1 MPDPFEI
8 LEHTADIGFRAW
20 GPTAAVLFENA
31 ARAMGVIAADPEAAE
46 ARTELAVEITGDD
59 YESLL
64 VNWLS
69 EIVYLFDSGRFAP
82 ARYKV
87 DEINPEKLT
96 ARLIGERRDP
106 ARHPWRLIVKAVTYH
121 EIEVAERNG
130 RWEARVFL
138 DI

>member
-1 MPDPFEI
+1 MQAPFEI

-20 GPTAAVLFENA
+20 GPTPAALFENA
-31 ARAMGVIAADPEAAE
+31 ARAMGVIAADADAIDP
-46 ARTELAVEITGDD
+46 RGELTVEVTGED

-69 EIVYLFDSGRFAP
+69 EIVYLFDSGRFAA
-82 ARYKV
+82 ARYEV
-87 DEINPEKLT
+87 DEITPQKLG
-96 ARLIGERRDP
+96 ARLIGEPRDP
-106 ARHPWRLIVKAVTYH
+106 ARHPWRLIIKAVTYH
-121 EIEVAERNG
+121 EIEVAERKG

>member
-20 GPTAAVLFENA
+20 GPSPAVLFENA
-31 ARAMGVIAADPEAAE
+31 ARAMGVIAADPDAAE
-46 ARTELAVEITGDD
+46 PRTELAVEITGDD

-69 EIVYLFDSGRFAP
+69 EIVYLFDSGRFA
-82 ARYKV
+82 ARRYKV
-87 DEINPEKLT
+87 NEITPQKLT
-96 ARLIGERRDP
+96 ARLLGEPRDP
-106 ARHPWRLIVKAVTYH
+106 HRHPWRLIIKAVTYH

-130 RWEARVFL
+130 RWEARIFV

>member
-1 MPDPFEI
+1 MPEPFEI

-20 GPTAAVLFENA
+20 GPTPAALFENA
-31 ARAMGVIAADPEAAE
+31 ARAMGVIAADPDAADPR
-46 ARTELAVEITGDD
+46 AELAVEVSGED

-69 EIVYLFDSGRFAP
+69 EIVYLFDSGRFAA
-82 ARYKV
+82 ARSEV
-87 DEINPEKLT
+87 DEIAPHELR
-96 ARLIGERRDP
+96 ARLIGEPRDP
-106 ARHPWRLIVKAVTYH
+106 ARHPWRVIIKAVTYH

>member
-1 MPDPFEI
+1 MPKPFEI

-20 GPTAAVLFENA
+20 GPTPATLFENA
-31 ARAMGVIAADPEAAE
+31 AQAMGAIAADSGSIDARAE
-46 ARTELAVEITGDD
+46 MSVEVTGED

-69 EIVYLFDSGRFAP
+69 EIVYLFDSGRFAA
-82 ARYKV
+82 ARCQV
-87 DEINPEKLT
+87 EEISPKELR
-96 ARLIGERRDP
+96 ARLIGEPRDP
-106 ARHPWRLIVKAVTYH
+106 SRHPWRLIIKAVTYH
-121 EIEVAERNG
+121 EIEVVERDG

>member
-8 LEHTADIGFRAW
+8 LEHTADIGFGAW
-20 GPTAAVLFENA
+20 GPTQAVLFENA
-31 ARAMGVIAADPEAAE
+31 ARAMGVIAADPDAAE
-46 ARTELAVEITGDD
+46 PRTELAVEISGDD

-82 ARYKV
+82 TRYKV

-96 ARLIGERRDP
+96 ARLIGEPRDP